1 MKEKLGSRKEE
12 LQRAEEILEESRKS
26 KAQGTRPKEIILDE
40 EEEVAQE
47 GPVSA
52 PFQTKG
58 KKKTPP
64 KPKKSSNHQPQK
76 DPQEDVHP
84 LHADLRAR
92 QAQADQLQSGQ
103 SQSQGL
109 PRQTQQQSQQS
120 NSHSTAQWLQSQN
133 FEQQQQFQEQQQ
145 RALEQKWQEQQ

>member
-1 MKEKLGSRKEE
+1 MAEEKRKAAEGLQKTSLRIMKEKLGSREEE

-64 KPKKSSNHQPQK
+64 KP
-76 DPQEDVHP
+76 
-84 LHADLRAR
+84 
-92 QAQADQLQSGQ
+92 
-103 SQSQGL
+103 
-109 PRQTQQQSQQS
+109 
-120 NSHSTAQWLQSQN
+120 
-133 FEQQQQFQEQQQ
+133 
-145 RALEQKWQEQQ
+145 